1 LGDQIGGKIT
11 FKGNNNS
18 LKVQK
23 NYFCNGAPYGSGI
36 FGSEIHLNAY
46 KYIKTLPRIKIP
58 SDQLD
63 EIKRMFEIRIKELEK
78 MDNPLFQGL
87 IGVDTII
94 LDKITAE

>member
-1 LGDQIGGKIT
+1 MTRLV
-11 FKGNNNS
+11 N
-18 LKVQK
+18 V
-23 NYFCNGAPYGSGI
+23 CPECGSGQI
-36 FGSEIHLNAY
+36 NHRRME
-46 KYIKTLPRIKIP
+46 PRYRCGNCKMCFPIPARKEVAEPIKIP